1 MTASQTDRHCQT
13 WQEKDNR
20 TFLVLICF
28 NQDIT
33 NLDNELEISMKWL
46 IVEDAEGRINYTAL
60 EMSKA

>member
-13 WQEKDNR
+13 LQEKDNR

-46 IVEDAEGRINYTAL
+46 IVEDAEGRINYTP
-60 EMSKA
+60 